1 MPDTNVI
8 TIAELGE
15 IDSAPNSSFIP
26 IDDGEL
32 TSKITVENFNASSTA
47 TATAQALKSEG
58 YAVGTQDGEPD
69 ESGPY
74 YHNNAKYY
82 KEVAQSYESSI
93 STYYNQIVSD
103 MEISTQKAGEAS
115 ASAESAAASA
125 VLAGQKATAAYNSAS
140 TAASDASSASASSTT
155 ATAAKNAALA
165 AASDAQGYKNDA
177 VAAKNAASAAA
188 SDAQGYRND
197 AVAAKNAAEAAAA
210 SAAEFSV
217 RTPYIG
223 ANGNWYVYD
232 TTTSAYVDS
241 GIDASITMRVGTVTT
256 LEAGQPATVT
266 NSGTST
272 DAIFNFGI
280 PQGIQGIQGPQGERG
295 IQGEQGIQGIQG
307 ETGATGATPNITMTA
322 TADAV
327 SSENPSVNITKSG
340 TAENPSFALA
350 FSGLKGTKGDTGATG
365 QTGQTGPAGAD
376 GFSPEVTISSI
387 AGGHRVTITD
397 EDHPTGQS
405 FDVMDGAGSGDM
417 LAAIY
422 DPDGDVA
429 TAGGIADYVDDA
441 IDTAITSA
449 LTASY

>member
-1 MPDTNVI
+1 MALPKIYDKIEHQWHNNTTPSINED
-8 TIAELGE
+8 ELNAISEGLS
-15 IDSAPNSSFIP
+15 D
-26 IDDGEL
+26 IDDRVIDLAGTIMEDVPAIIEGL
-32 TSKITVENFNASSTA
+32 EIIEPAIQTINQSVAAATAAASTA
-47 TATAQALKSEG
+47 TTKASEASGSASTA
-58 YAVGTQDGEPD
+58 
-69 ESGPY
+69 
-74 YHNNAKYY
+74 
-82 KEVAQSYESSI
+82 
-93 STYYNQIVSD
+93 ST
-103 MEISTQKAGEAS
+103 KAGEAS
-115 ASAESAAASA
+115 SSASTASTKAGEAAASA
-125 VLAGQKATAAYNSAS
+125 STASTKAGEAATSATNAANSAS
-140 TAASDASSASASSTT
+140 QAANSASQ
-155 ATAAKNAALA
+155 A
-165 AASDAQGYKNDA
+165 AAW
-177 VAAKNAASAAA
+177 SA
-188 SDAQGYRND
+188 NP
-197 AVAAKNAAEAAAA
+197 
-210 SAAEFSV
+210 
-217 RTPYIG
+217 PYIG

-241 GIDASITMRVGTVTT
+241 GIDASITMSVGTVRT

-350 FSGLKGTKGDTGATG
+350 FSGLKGLKGDTGATG

-376 GFSPEVTISSI
+376 GFSPEVTISAI
-387 AGGHRVTITD
+387 TGGHRVTITD
-397 EDHPTGQS
+397 ESHPTGQS
-405 FDVMDGAGSGDM
+405 FDVMDGAGAGDM
-417 LAAIY
+417 MASIY

-429 TAGGIADYVDDA
+429 TAGGIVDYVDDA